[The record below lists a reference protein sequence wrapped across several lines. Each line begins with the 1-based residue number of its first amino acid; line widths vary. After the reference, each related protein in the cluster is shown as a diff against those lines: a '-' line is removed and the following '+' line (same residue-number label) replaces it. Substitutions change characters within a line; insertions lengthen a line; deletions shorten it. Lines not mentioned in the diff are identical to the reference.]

1 MRDST
6 MEILESAKEEINKG
20 FYDSAVKKL
29 ETLIQNEPPNSEV
42 YIDALLQLCMISW
55 QRGAYIETV
64 KKLEKVEKLAIENGF
79 LNLAAE
85 GIRISGNAW
94 YDLGKKDKAEECYA
108 QAQVLFEQTQNQEG
122 IARCLNNLGV
132 LLAERGEYEGA
143 LELYERSLKIH
154 QQADDKVGISKCLNN
169 IGEIHR
175 SMANYEAAESLYQQS
190 LHLDEELGDV
200 YGQGIGWGNLG
211 AVSFAKKDYIEAETR
226 IRRGIEI
233 FEKLGTYDVTYVEI
247 RGAMVGIKAATK
259 CFDEGREHLKAI
271 IQAAEEIHSA
281 YGDTICEFY
290 SGVLAQKESNLGI
303 ARKHYDTCARLSLE
317 GDTFEFRLLSMIQ
330 LVELEL
336 QYFRLTFEDIYLTQ
350 MKERLDETLELA
362 RKTNS
367 FGALSELL
375 LLHALLLEEDQDL
388 EGALEE
394 LDKAKQLCSEKGFSA
409 RRKTIEKH
417 IERIQTNMQSVS
429 IPAQALTVEEKVK
442 RLQKYIE
449 DCQRLVL
456 ASK

>member
-6 MEILESAKEEINKG
+6 MDILESVKEEINKG

-29 ETLIQNEPPNSEV
+29 ENLIQSEPTNSRV
-42 YIDALLQLCMISW
+42 YIDAHLQLCMISW
-55 QRGAYIETV
+55 QRGAYNETV
-64 KKLEKVEKLAIENGF
+64 KKLERVEQLALDNGF
-79 LNLAAE
+79 LNLGAE
-85 GIRISGNAW
+85 GIRLCGNAW
-94 YDLGKKDKAEECYA
+94 YDLGKKDKAEECYVRA
-108 QAQVLFEQTQNQEG
+108 QALFEETQNPEG

-143 LELYERSLKIH
+143 IELYDRSLKIH

-175 SMANYEAAESLYQQS
+175 SMANYDAAERLYQQS
-190 LHLDEELGDV
+190 LHLDEKLGDV

-211 AVSFAKKDYIEAETR
+211 AVSFAKKDYTEAEWR
-226 IRRGIEI
+226 IQKGIEI
-233 FEKLGTYDVTYVEI
+233 FENLGTYDVTYIEI
-247 RGAMVGIKAATK
+247 RGAMVGIKAATN
-259 CFDEGREHLKAI
+259 CFEEGRDHLKAI
-271 IQAAEEIHSA
+271 IQAAEDIHSA

-290 SGVLAQKESNLGI
+290 SGVLAQKESNLAI
-303 ARKHYDTCARLSLE
+303 ARKHYDNCVELSLM
-317 GDTFEFRLLSMIQ
+317 GDTFEFRLLSMMQ

-336 QYFRLTFEDIYLTQ
+336 QYFRLTFEDNYLIQ

-375 LLHALLLEEDQDL
+375 LLHALLLEEDQNI
-388 EGALEE
+388 ESALEE
-394 LDKAKQLCSEKGFSA
+394 LEKAKQLCTEKGFVA
-409 RRKTIEKH
+409 RRKTVEKH
-417 IERIQTNMQSVS
+417 MERIQTNMQSVS

-456 ASK
+456 ASR